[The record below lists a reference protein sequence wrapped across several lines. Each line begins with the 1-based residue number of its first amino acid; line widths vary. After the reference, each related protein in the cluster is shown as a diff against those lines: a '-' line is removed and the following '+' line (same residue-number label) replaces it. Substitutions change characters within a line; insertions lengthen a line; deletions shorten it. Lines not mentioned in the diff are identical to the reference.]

1 MSQLSDPEINR
12 FISKKIT
19 VTFLTPKN
27 LYSILLS
34 KNLAL
39 ADMNM
44 DDCIY
49 DDSSIISFDYCHNEN
64 DSSFIGGS
72 ESKREIIHLIGK

>member
-19 VTFLTPKN
+19 VTLTPKN

-44 DDCIY
+44 DNCIY
-49 DDSSIISFDYCHNEN
+49 DDSSVISFDYCVYY
-64 DSSFIGGS
+64 
-72 ESKREIIHLIGK
+72 IH